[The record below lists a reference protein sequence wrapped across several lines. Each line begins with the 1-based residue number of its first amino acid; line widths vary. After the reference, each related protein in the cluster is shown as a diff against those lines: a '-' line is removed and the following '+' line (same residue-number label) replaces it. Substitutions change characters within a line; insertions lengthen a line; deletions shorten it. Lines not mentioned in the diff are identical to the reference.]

1 MAAFCFGASASAEDR
16 AAHVRGIAAQPPGVL
31 HDDFTACDAFD
42 AMARLGSIRA
52 PAFVVVGE
60 EDRLTPPK
68 YAAFLRE
75 RLPGDGLL
83 LVRGAGH
90 MVPTEAPADVATA
103 AAAFLDRVSP

>member
-1 MAAFCFGASASAEDR
+1 
-16 AAHVRGIAAQPPGVL
+16 
-31 HDDFTACDAFD
+31 
-42 AMARLGSIRA
+42 MARLGTIRA

-68 YAAFLRE
+68 YASFLRE

-90 MVPTEAPADVATA
+90 MVAIEAPAEVAAA
-103 AAAFLDRVSP
+103 AAAFLERVPA